1 MLNFILILFL
11 FLSGCIVGGVLV
23 FLFFINK
30 KIVLHSDE
38 IENKKE
44 YLAILNSHNKIEKE
58 LVQYKKEFNN
68 KYVDDGYDAIKIN
81 LIT

>member
-1 MLNFILILFL
+1 MMLNFILILFL
-11 FLSGCIVGGVLV
+11 FLSGCIVGGVLF

-44 YLAILNSHNKIEKE
+44 YLAI
-58 LVQYKKEFNN
+58 
-68 KYVDDGYDAIKIN
+68 
-81 LIT
+81 